1 MTLDERLRAVAE
13 AEARYQAQS
22 ELARTAWMA
31 VKVGAKQLAT
41 PWRIVA
47 VGAVLGF
54 MSGRKAKSGERVG
67 NDLGGKF
74 LAAAT
79 QAIVTAFGAGITAEA
94 GSDIEHAVQAGMAAG
109 KRQAKAEA
117 QGEMSAESGGDS
129 PTEP

>member
-13 AEARYQAQS
+13 AEARCQAQT
-22 ELARTAWMA
+22 ERARTSWLA

-54 MSGRKAKSGERVG
+54 MAGRKAKPGGQG
-67 NDLGGKF
+67 NGIGGKF

-79 QAIVTAFGAGITAEA
+79 QALVTAFGAGITAEA

-109 KRQAKAEA
+109 SRQAKAEA
-117 QGEMSAESGGDS
+117 QGEAPGEASGDA
-129 PTEP
+129 PTES

>member
-13 AEARYQAQS
+13 AEARCQAQT
-22 ELARTAWMA
+22 ERARTSWLA

-47 VGAVLGF
+47 AGAVLGF
-54 MSGRKAKSGERVG
+54 LAGRKAKPGQG
-67 NDLGGKF
+67 NGLGGKF

-79 QAIVTAFGAGITAEA
+79 QALVTAFGAGITAEA

-109 KRQAKAEA
+109 SRQAKAEA
-117 QGEMSAESGGDS
+117 QGEAPADAGGDA
-129 PTEP
+129 PTAP